1 MKNPNEIQNR
11 AGRRII
17 TAVLGIL
24 VITTLYPIYWL
35 IVNSFRKTEQIV
47 TGDTFGLPD
56 ELFLGN
62 YYDAIVNRNVL
73 HYFKNSVI
81 YTLLTIILT
90 VLISTMLAY
99 ALTRMRWKYKK
110 LGMSIAMFGILLPS
124 QIVVIPI
131 FMIMRKL
138 HLVDHPL
145 SIILVISAFNIGVS
159 TMIASGFLKGIPYEM
174 EEAAVMDGCGIFRLF
189 FRIIFPLMK
198 SPIAA
203 MSIYIFLN
211 SWNEFIYSLVLL
223 NSDEK
228 KTLPLMLLG
237 YSTRSGSNFGGL
249 FAAMVITSFIPILLY
264 LFFSRQ
270 VENAISAGSILK

>member
-35 IVNSFRKTEQIV
+35 VVNSFRKTEQIV

-174 EEAAVMDGCGIFRLF
+174 EEAAVMDGCGNR
-189 FRIIFPLMK
+189 
-198 SPIAA
+198 
-203 MSIYIFLN
+203 
-211 SWNEFIYSLVLL
+211 
-223 NSDEK
+223 
-228 KTLPLMLLG
+228 
-237 YSTRSGSNFGGL
+237 
-249 FAAMVITSFIPILLY
+249 
-264 LFFSRQ
+264 
-270 VENAISAGSILK
+270 

>member
-1 MKNPNEIQNR
+1 MRNPNQMENKIC
-11 AGRRII
+11 RRIT
-17 TAVLGIL
+17 TAVLGLL

-35 IVNSFRKTEQIV
+35 VVNSFRRTEQIV
-47 TGDTFGLPD
+47 TGDSFGLPK
-56 ELFLGN
+56 ELYLDN
-62 YYDAIVNRNVL
+62 YYDALVNRNVL
-73 HYFKNSVI
+73 LYFRKSVI
-81 YTLLTIILT
+81 STLLTILVT
-90 VLISTMLAY
+90 VVVSTMLAY
-99 ALTRMRWKYKK
+99 ALTRMRWKYKN

-131 FMIMRKL
+131 FIMMRKL
-138 HLVDHPL
+138 HLVDNPI

-174 EEAAVMDGCGIFRLF
+174 EEAAIMDGCGIFRLF
-189 FRIIFPLMK
+189 FQIIFPLLK

-264 LFFSRQ
+264 LFFSKQ
-270 VENAISAGSILK
+270 VEGAISAGSILK

>member
-1 MKNPNEIQNR
+1 MRNPNQMENKIC
-11 AGRRII
+11 RRIT
-17 TAVLGIL
+17 TAVLGLL

-35 IVNSFRKTEQIV
+35 VVNSFRRTEQIV
-47 TGDTFGLPD
+47 TGDSFGLPK
-56 ELFLGN
+56 ELYLDN
-62 YYDAIVNRNVL
+62 YYDALVNRNVL
-73 HYFKNSVI
+73 LYFRNSVI
-81 YTLLTIILT
+81 YTLLTILVT
-90 VLISTMLAY
+90 VVVSTMLAY
-99 ALTRMRWKYKK
+99 ALTRMRWKYKN

-131 FMIMRKL
+131 FIMMRKL
-138 HLVDHPL
+138 HLMDNPI

-174 EEAAVMDGCGIFRLF
+174 EEAAIMDGCGIFRLF
-189 FRIIFPLMK
+189 FQIIFPLLK

-264 LFFSRQ
+264 LFFSKQ
-270 VENAISAGSILK
+270 VEGAISAGSILK

>member
-1 MKNPNEIQNR
+1 MRNPNQMENKIC
-11 AGRRII
+11 RRIT
-17 TAVLGIL
+17 TAVLGLL

-35 IVNSFRKTEQIV
+35 VVNSFRRTEQIV
-47 TGDTFGLPD
+47 TGDSFGLPK
-56 ELFLGN
+56 ELYLDN
-62 YYDAIVNRNVL
+62 YYDALVNRNVL
-73 HYFKNSVI
+73 LYFRNSVI
-81 YTLLTIILT
+81 YTLLTILVT
-90 VLISTMLAY
+90 VVVSTMLAY
-99 ALTRMRWKYKK
+99 ALTRMRWKYKN

-131 FMIMRKL
+131 FIMMRKL
-138 HLVDHPL
+138 HLVDNPI

-174 EEAAVMDGCGIFRLF
+174 EEAAIMDGCGIFRLF
-189 FRIIFPLMK
+189 FQIIFPLLK

-264 LFFSRQ
+264 LFFSKQ
-270 VENAISAGSILK
+270 VEGAISAGSILK